1 MMCPLPARPK
11 GEEADE
17 RGSDDSAFLDLLTAP
32 MSNQSNDSAATRDN
46 FLRPADMCQSSGISS
61 TDWDILFRA
70 VEERL
75 KRSIGER
82 LSATAQAQPRDATSR
97 VQTIV
102 LECVEELDKLHT
114 ALKQERCQHDEF
126 ER

>member
-1 MMCPLPARPK
+1 MMCPLPARPT
-11 GEEADE
+11 GQEADK
-17 RGSDDSAFLDLLTAP
+17 RGSEDSAFLDLLTAP
-32 MSNQSNDSAATRDN
+32 LSYQSNGGATARDN
-46 FLRPADMCQSSGISS
+46 FSNRAAMRQSSGISS
-61 TDWDILFRA
+61 AEWDMLFRA

-75 KRSIGER
+75 KRSVNER
-82 LSATAQAQPRDATSR
+82 LAETAQAQPQGATSR

-114 ALKQERCQHDEF
+114 ALKQERCQHDQF